1 MNDLFGK
8 NSRAASS
15 GAVYSAAVCLYI
27 VLSLIVS
34 LIISGAG
41 LAGDAPAYLGYICS
55 PVAIALALF
64 FAVAVL
70 KIPVRDFVPK
80 KCRPKYIVIAFLA
93 IFGLL
98 FAVSPLNT
106 LFVNFLT
113 ELGYV
118 PVQSSLPS
126 LEGGGMAGA
135 IIVVAVL
142 PAVCEELLFRGA
154 ILRGAEEGAGTA
166 AAVLLSAVLF
176 MLYHGSV
183 EQPIYQFICGCVFA
197 LMAVRS
203 ASVLPSMLAHFVNN
217 AVIIVFEGTH
227 HLDDSGALMLP
238 QWLDIMLTV
247 LAALS
252 FAAALVLLFVDK
264 KPRIR
269 GSSAQVKAFLLWA
282 AVGIFVMALLW
293 VLGLFSL

>member
-41 LAGDAPAYLGYICS
+41 LTGDAAAYLGYICS

-183 EQPIYQFICGCVFA
+183 EQTIYQFICGCVFA

-269 GSSAQVKAFLLWA
+269 GSSAQVKVFLLWA